1 MMSHRKK
8 EHKMIIKNRN
18 EFLRNNCRFQNELC
32 WYKHEVVNKESDM
45 ESNAGKES
53 NDKNKNGDNGDS
65 VFQQASK
72 KKEPPLV
79 DLEKEQ
85 NITK

>member
-8 EHKMIIKNRN
+8 EHKMIIKNCN
-18 EFLRNNCRFQNELC
+18 EFLRNNCRFQNEMC

-45 ESNAGKES
+45 ENNAEKET
-53 NDKNKNGDNGDS
+53 NDKSKNGDNGDS